1 VSEARETPARFDC
14 AALDPLALAGPVL
27 VLAPHSDD
35 EALGCGGTLALLA
48 TAGVAAHVVYMTDGR
63 RSPTGADGNP
73 APDADALVETRR
85 QEARDAMAVLGV
97 PADRLHFLDF
107 PDGSLSAAEDRA
119 GARLAALVE
128 RLQPRTMFAPFRHDQ
143 HPDHLATHRLARR
156 LARDGI
162 ALYQYFVY
170 YRYPM
175 TPGTD
180 IRRAV
185 ASRHLR
191 RVDIAEVREVKRRAL
206 ACYPSQTT
214 AYYPWQTRAVLTP
227 GTLERLTSGDEVFAA
242 FAADT
247 RDRALFEGVP
257 PWFWPA
263 LRFGPRAVFLKKRY
277 LG

>member
-1 VSEARETPARFDC
+1 MSAGRFDC
-14 AALDPLALAGPVL
+14 AELDLHADLAGPVV

-35 EALGCGGTLALLA
+35 EALGCGGTVALLVR
-48 TAGVAAHVVYMTDGR
+48 AGVPVHVVYMTDGR
-63 RSPTGADGNP
+63 RSPAGEDGEP
-73 APDADALVETRR
+73 APDADALVATRR
-85 QEARDAMAVLGV
+85 QEAQDAMAVLGV
-97 PADRLHFLDF
+97 PAERLHFLDL
-107 PDGSLSAAEDRA
+107 PDGALTAAEDRA
-119 GARLAALVE
+119 ETLLSRLFE
-128 RLQPRTMFAPFRHDQ
+128 RLRPRTVFAPFRHDQ

-156 LARDGI
+156 LAASGDGMI

-180 IRRAV
+180 IRRSV
-185 ASRHLR
+185 AARHMR

-206 ACYPSQTT
+206 ACYPSQVT

-227 GTLERLTSGDEVFAA
+227 ETVERLTSGDEVFAA
-242 FAADT
+242 FDEGT
-247 RDRALFEGVP
+247 PDRALFEGVP